1 MCDSVEGSGARWARS
16 AALLT
21 LTISTTTSV
30 AACMIIRSNSFYK
43 AEKVFKRSDYDGWPA
58 AQPILD
64 GTPDYLQYHF
74 TKSSFHP
81 ADYLRIS

>member
-1 MCDSVEGSGARWARS
+1 MFLHSNQIKRYRMCDSVEGSGALWGRS
-16 AALLT
+16 AVLLT
-21 LTISTTTSV
+21 LISTTTSV

-64 GTPDYLQYHF
+64 VIYLQ
-74 TKSSFHP
+74 TES
-81 ADYLRIS
+81 